1 MAYKL
6 GRVLQFVGLFV
17 MLPLAMAGN
26 LADRLDLKEMLMLS
40 AGGVAVFYLGWL
52 LQESGRPR

>member
-6 GRVLQFVGLFV
+6 GRVLQFVGLFI

-26 LADRLDLKEMLMLS
+26 LADRLDLKEMLMLA
-40 AGGVAVFYLGWL
+40 AGGVGVFYLGWL